1 MQEAEDR
8 MIITDL
14 IARHPFA
21 TVDIA
26 ALILLVISF
35 VFILKLHN
43 LMGKGKD
50 TGPVKLLLIVIAV
63 NLILAVT
70 LLAALYQK
78 YIGAYFNY
86 IRITD
91 ISLFII
97 GVILAFSAYK
107 IYRDYEKLVK
117 KNEPGE

>member
-1 MQEAEDR
+1 MEPFDT
-8 MIITDL
+8 IF
-14 IARHPFA
+14 RHPFA

-50 TGPVKLLLIVIAV
+50 TAPVKLLLIVVVI
-63 NLILAVT
+63 NLILALT
-70 LLAALYQK
+70 LLAAIYQK

-97 GVILAFSAYK
+97 GVILAFSTYK
-107 IYRDYEKLVK
+107 IYYDYEKLVK

>member
-1 MQEAEDR
+1 MVF
-8 MIITDL
+8 DL

-26 ALILLVISF
+26 ALILLTISF
-35 VFILKLHN
+35 IFVLKLHN

-50 TGPVKLLLIVIAV
+50 TAPVKLLLVVIIVNV
-63 NLILAVT
+63 VLALT
-70 LLAALYQK
+70 LLAAIYQK

-91 ISLFII
+91 ISLFVI
-97 GVILAFSAYK
+97 GAVLAFSAYK
-107 IYRDYEKLVK
+107 IYYDYEKLVEK
-117 KNEPGE
+117 HEPGS

>member
-1 MQEAEDR
+1 MNTIFE
-8 MIITDL
+8 L
-14 IARHPFA
+14 IERHPFA
-21 TVDIA
+21 TVDTL
-26 ALILLVISF
+26 ALLLLLVSF
-35 VFILKLHN
+35 IIVLRLHK

-63 NLILAVT
+63 NFILAIS

-86 IRITD
+86 IRTTD
-91 ISLFII
+91 IAIFVI
-97 GVILAFSAYK
+97 GLILAISSYK
-107 IYRDYEKLVK
+107 IYKDYEKLVK

>member
-1 MQEAEDR
+1 MEPFDT
-8 MIITDL
+8 IL
-14 IARHPFA
+14 RHPFA
-21 TVDIA
+21 TVDVA
-26 ALILLVISF
+26 ALFLLLASF
-35 VFILKLHN
+35 VIVLRLHK

-63 NLILAVT
+63 NLILAFT

-91 ISLFII
+91 ISIFII
-97 GVILAFSAYK
+97 GIILTVASYK
-107 IYRDYEKLVK
+107 IYMDYKKLVER
-117 KNEPGE
+117 NEPEK

>member
-1 MQEAEDR
+1 
-8 MIITDL
+8 MIFDL

-21 TVDIA
+21 TVDLA
-26 ALILLVISF
+26 AFILLAISF
-35 VFILKLHN
+35 VFVLKLHG

-50 TGPVKLLLIVIAV
+50 TGPVKLLLIVIVV
-63 NLILAVT
+63 NLILAIA
-70 LLAALYQK
+70 LLMALYQK